1 MENEEQFSDAIT
13 MIADKLDIAVS
24 HIYQVY
30 VEAQA
35 IRGIIL
41 IVSCI
46 AIVLFIVAGY
56 FITLRIMYGGWT
68 YRRVGA
74 MREESDKYYD
84 SDDEVGLLVIPILV
98 AIGFGLI
105 SCIFINTITNGI
117 MMILCPEYTAI
128 SEIIDLVVP

>member
-1 MENEEQFSDAIT
+1 MENEEQFSEAIT
-13 MIADKLDIAVS
+13 MIADKLDIAAS

-46 AIVLFIVAGY
+46 AVVLFIVAGY
-56 FITLRIMYGGWT
+56 FITMRVLFGRWS
-68 YRRVGA
+68 YRSVQT
-74 MREESDKYYD
+74 MREKSDKYYD
-84 SDDEVGLLVIPILV
+84 SDDEAGLLIVPVMI
-98 AIGFGLI
+98 AITFGLI
-105 SCIFINTITNGI
+105 SCIFINVIGDGI

-128 SEIIDLVVP
+128 SEIINLVVP